1 MEPLLISPIDERNG
15 AAVDDGFTE
24 SVLTLFRTIHP
35 LDRVPRAG
43 YVMRGVTE
51 PESVSAHSHFMALL
65 ALLFVERY
73 PETFNRDR
81 VLAMALVHDLA
92 EARLMDIPM
101 PVADAHLKAA
111 KQAAEQA
118 IAEEMLADLPG
129 NLAALHVEFDA
140 AESPEA
146 RLLRGLD
153 KAQMMIKVW
162 CYELERRGCL
172 DEFWSNPKNFADYG
186 IAPVSA
192 LFDAIC
198 RRAGKVRPVA

>member
-1 MEPLLISPIDERNG
+1 VFTDE
-15 AAVDDGFTE
+15 
-24 SVLTLFRTIHP
+24 VLKLFRTIHP
-35 LDRVPRAG
+35 LDRIPRAG

-51 PESVSAHSHFMALL
+51 PESVAAHSHFLAVL

-73 PETFNRDR
+73 PESFRRDR

-111 KQAAEQA
+111 KKTAEHA
-118 IAEEMLADLPG
+118 IAREMLSALPG
-129 NLAALHVEFDA
+129 DLVALHEEFDA
-140 AESPEA
+140 AETPEA

-153 KAQMMIKVW
+153 KAQMMLKVW
-162 CYELERRGCL
+162 CYDVERRGCL
-172 DEFWSNPKNFADYG
+172 EEFWTNPANFRDYG
-186 IAPVSA
+186 LAPVSA

-198 RRAGKVRPVA
+198 ARAGRVRPV

>member
-1 MEPLLISPIDERNG
+1 MIPPNDQSAIDT
-15 AAVDDGFTE
+15 VDAEFTDRL
-24 SVLTLFRTIHP
+24 LTLFRTIHP
-35 LDRVPRAG
+35 LDRIPRAG

-51 PESVSAHSHFMALL
+51 PESVSAHSHFLGVL

-73 PETFNRDR
+73 PEAFNRDR

-101 PVADAHLKAA
+101 PVADAHLKEA
-111 KQAAEQA
+111 KQAAEHA
-118 IAEEMLADLPG
+118 IAAEMLDGLPG
-129 NLAALHVEFDA
+129 NLPALHEEFDR
-140 AESPEA
+140 AETAEA

-162 CYELERRGCL
+162 CYDLERRGCL
-172 DEFWSNPKNFADYG
+172 EEFWTNPANFRDYG

-198 RRAGKVRPVA
+198 AKAGRQRPTG